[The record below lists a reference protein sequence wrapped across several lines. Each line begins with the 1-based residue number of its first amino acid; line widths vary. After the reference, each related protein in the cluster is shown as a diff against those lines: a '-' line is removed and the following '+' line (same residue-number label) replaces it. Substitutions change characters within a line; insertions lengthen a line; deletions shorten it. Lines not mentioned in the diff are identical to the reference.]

1 MQQFHEDHRTK
12 FYSVLTTLYIDFGFG
27 SINPICAEFHRVT
40 NVNLKNRFFAQLD
53 QHTPR
58 LQSLFRKKASRT
70 GKASELLDQ
79 LFKIYD
85 LQDQVDVHV
94 RRAAVL
100 RALPSY
106 MHESD
111 VSFFKMWDVEQS
123 DEPDINDVPLGLL
136 LSNQTSSDACFFCPE
151 RIAVLIEDN
160 IVIESSTLA
169 DAFIILFAL
178 TYILHLN
185 YPKQL
190 LNTFDFVQKVLMG
203 LEDGKLRPRVMS
215 LKNDLLA
222 VLTIEFTPPPLAAA
236 PEYPEVA
243 GLGIQRVGRVPP
255 WALQE
260 CPFLSQK
267 SNF

>member
-12 FYSVLTTLYIDFGFG
+12 FYSVLTTLYIDFGFGFG

-85 LQDQVDVHV
+85 LQ
-94 RRAAVL
+94 
-100 RALPSY
+100 
-106 MHESD
+106 
-111 VSFFKMWDVEQS
+111 VEQS

-190 LNTFDFVQKVLMG
+190 HNTFDFVQKVLMG

-222 VLTIEFTPPPLAAA
+222 VL
-236 PEYPEVA
+236 
-243 GLGIQRVGRVPP
+243 
-255 WALQE
+255 
-260 CPFLSQK
+260 
-267 SNF
+267 

>member
-1 MQQFHEDHRTK
+1 MDSTFALRRKEIVCNELPVNEILERWPALKLESQ
-12 FYSVLTTLYIDFGFG
+12 
-27 SINPICAEFHRVT
+27 ICAEFHRVT

-53 QHTPR
+53 QHT

-222 VLTIEFTPPPLAAA
+222 VL
-236 PEYPEVA
+236 
-243 GLGIQRVGRVPP
+243 
-255 WALQE
+255 
-260 CPFLSQK
+260 
-267 SNF
+267 

>member
-1 MQQFHEDHRTK
+1 MTLSSRPASVEELKTK
-12 FYSVLTTLYIDFGFG
+12 IKEKFDLAIDFTLSFQDPDFDGQLCSLLDIEELPQKAVLIVVRSESG
-27 SINPICAEFHRVT
+27 ASSVASDDTVILPNARIPERAEICAEFHRVT

-160 IVIESSTLA
+160 IC
-169 DAFIILFAL
+169 F
-178 TYILHLN
+178 
-185 YPKQL
+185 L
-190 LNTFDFVQKVLMG
+190 LK
-203 LEDGKLRPRVMS
+203 
-215 LKNDLLA
+215 DLLLPC
-222 VLTIEFTPPPLAAA
+222 LTFKGEKLLRYLN
-236 PEYPEVA
+236 ED
-243 GLGIQRVGRVPP
+243 
-255 WALQE
+255 
-260 CPFLSQK
+260 
-267 SNF
+267 